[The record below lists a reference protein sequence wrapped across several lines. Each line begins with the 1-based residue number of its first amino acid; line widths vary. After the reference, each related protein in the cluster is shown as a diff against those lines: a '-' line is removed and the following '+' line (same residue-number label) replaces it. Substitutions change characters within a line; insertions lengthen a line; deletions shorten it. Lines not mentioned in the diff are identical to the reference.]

1 MVGYLG
7 GVWGKGGMGRNIR
20 SGFKMGILRRSGVRF
35 MGNKVCFGIGSG
47 EWWIVLLFSLFCF
60 IKLLCLLWVYLG
72 DF

>member
-47 EWWIVLLFSLFCF
+47 E
-60 IKLLCLLWVYLG
+60 
-72 DF
+72 